1 MVLPFWIELMVVI
14 DMFDYC
20 FAENGLT
27 AYRQGTKLAAEVDN
41 LQSLRLKKTF
51 IDHLG
56 EEKYQKLVNFCL
68 HYIADLEIP
77 VKRYTSPRFVWQ

>member
-1 MVLPFWIELMVVI
+1 MVVI

-41 LQSLRLKKTF
+41 LQSLGLKKTF

-77 VKRYTSPRFVWQ
+77 VKRYRSPRFV